1 MQCREFLGQH
11 PGIKV
16 VEGEDTARSAEIIQQ
31 EHLKG
36 HAAICSK
43 AAAERYGMNL
53 NTVKTSLF
61 RTRKKLQKYLEQQ
74 GIVL

>member
-1 MQCREFLGQH
+1 MEFPGTT

-43 AAAERYGMNL
+43 AAAERYGNEGPAGRYR
-53 NTVKTSLF
+53 N
-61 RTRKKLQKYLEQQ
+61 QQ
-74 GIVL
+74 T